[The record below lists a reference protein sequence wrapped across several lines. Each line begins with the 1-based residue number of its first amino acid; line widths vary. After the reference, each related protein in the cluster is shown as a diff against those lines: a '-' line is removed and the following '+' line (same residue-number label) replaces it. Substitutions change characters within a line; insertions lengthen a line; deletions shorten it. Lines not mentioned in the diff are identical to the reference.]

1 MPALALVLPRQA
13 SLHGSVVDGYLR
25 FNLWLV
31 IGLAVLAHALL
42 VAGLWWRRSHAAGA
56 GGRRRTWRI
65 EALPLLAAA
74 LLFAG
79 LAVRAERLW
88 AMSRYVGA
96 QPEALQVEVVGMQ
109 FVWQFRYPGEDGT
122 FGRTEPRLVDAGAG
136 NPLGIDPADRHGEDD
151 VVSSEL
157 VLPAG
162 REVDLA
168 IRSLDV
174 IHGFALP
181 EMRVK
186 QNAVPGETVHVH
198 FVPETPGTYAVMCTQ
213 VCGLGH
219 YRMSANLRVLPAT
232 EFADWM
238 AGRERSVA
246 R

>member
-1 MPALALVLPRQA
+1 MLAFALVLPQQA
-13 SLHGSVVDGYLR
+13 SLHGEVVDRYLR

-31 IGLAVLAHALL
+31 IGLAVLAHGLL
-42 VAGLWWRRSHAAGA
+42 GAGLWWRRSRSAGA
-56 GGRRRTWRI
+56 GSRRRTWRI
-65 EALPLLAAA
+65 ELLPVAVAAV
-74 LLFAG
+74 LFGG

-88 AMSRYVGA
+88 AVSRYVGA
-96 QPEALQVEVVGMQ
+96 SPEALQVEVVGMQ
-109 FVWQFRYPGEDGT
+109 FVWQFRYPGADAT
-122 FGRTEPRLVDAGAG
+122 FGRTMPQLVDAGAG
-136 NPLGIDPADRHGEDD
+136 NPLGIDPADRHGADD

-174 IHGFALP
+174 MHGFALP
-181 EMRVK
+181 EMRLK

-198 FVPETPGTYAVMCTQ
+198 FTPEKPGTYAVMCTQ

-219 YRMSANLRVLPAT
+219 YRMSANLRVLPSDSYA
-232 EFADWM
+232 AWI
-238 AGRERSVA
+238 AGRERAKA

>member
-1 MPALALVLPRQA
+1 MLAFASVLPRQA
-13 SLHGSVVDGYLR
+13 SLHGEVVDGYLR

-31 IGLAVLAHALL
+31 IGLAALAHALL
-42 VAGLWWRRSHAAGA
+42 LAGLWWRRSRDAGA
-56 GGRRRTWRI
+56 GGRRRTRRI
-65 EALPLLAAA
+65 EVLPLLAATV
-74 LLFAG
+74 LFAG

-88 AMSRYVGA
+88 AVSRYVGA
-96 QPEALQVEVVGMQ
+96 SPEALQVEVVGMQ
-109 FVWQFRYPGEDGT
+109 FVWQFRYPGVDGT
-122 FGRTEPRLVDAGAG
+122 FGRTAPRLVDAGAG
-136 NPLGIDPADRHGEDD
+136 NPLGIDPADRHGADD

-174 IHGFALP
+174 MHGFALP
-181 EMRVK
+181 EMRLK

-198 FVPETPGTYAVMCTQ
+198 FTPKTPGTYAVMCTQ

-219 YRMSANLRVLPAT
+219 YRMSANLRVLPAA
-232 EFADWM
+232 EFAEWM